1 VGEDTHPK
9 LAYARKVLAAFH
21 VAEAWGHAFC
31 TVDGKMIDY
40 PLAER
45 AKRVLA
51 AAEGLS
57 KSVR

>member
-9 LAYARKVLAAFH
+9 LAYARKVLAVFH
-21 VAEAWGHAFC
+21 VAEAWGHASC

-40 PLAER
+40 PVGER

>member
-1 VGEDTHPK
+1 MV
-9 LAYARKVLAAFH
+9 
-21 VAEAWGHAFC
+21 C
-31 TVDGKMIDY
+31 GKMIDY

-51 AAEGLS
+51 AAEGLG